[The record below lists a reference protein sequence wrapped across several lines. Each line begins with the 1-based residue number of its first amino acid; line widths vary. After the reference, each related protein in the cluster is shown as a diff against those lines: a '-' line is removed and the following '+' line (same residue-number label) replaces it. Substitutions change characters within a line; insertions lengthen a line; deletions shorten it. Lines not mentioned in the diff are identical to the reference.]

1 MALSEVNLD
10 LENDMPDVHADESY
24 HSECL
29 YSDLDLV
36 VFIVQILAFL

>member
-1 MALSEVNLD
+1 MALREVD
-10 LENDMPDVHADESY
+10 LYLEKDVPDVHADEGY
-24 HSECL
+24 HTKGL